1 MAWTEITRRQHGR
14 KGLRYASDLTNA
26 EWAAIRP
33 LLPKRSRLGRPPK
46 HSLRRIVDAI
56 FYMLVAG
63 CQWRM
68 LPKEFPPPSTVQH
81 YFYRWRNNGIF
92 PAINAH
98 WVARLRRQQGRR
110 PRPSS
115 GIIDSQSVRTTEC
128 GGPRG
133 ADAAKKING
142 RKRHI
147 VTDTDGLLLVGQVH
161 PANIQDSH
169 GAVPLLRSLA
179 HQFPKLRHIF
189 ADSVYR
195 GEKLRWALFDTGRW
209 RIQIVKRPDGVKDF
223 TCCRADG
230 SSSEPSLGS
239 ADADALQRTSKRRS
253 PVLRPGYISH
263 PSNFSSGA
271 SAEGIHKSPQ
281 KLEL

>member
-1 MAWTEITRRQHGR
+1 MAWTEITRRQHDR

-56 FYMLVAG
+56 FYMLIAG
-63 CQWRM
+63 CQWRL
-68 LPKEFPPPSTVQH
+68 LPREFPPPSTVQH
-81 YFYRWRNNGIF
+81 YFYRWRNNGVF
-92 PAINAH
+92 QAINAH

-209 RIQIVKRPDGVKDF
+209 RIQIVKRPDGAKGFHLLPRRWVVERTFAWFGRCRRLAKDF
-223 TCCRADG
+223 EA
-230 SSSEPSLGS
+230 S
-239 ADADALQRTSKRRS
+239 
-253 PVLRPGYISH
+253 I
-263 PSNFSSGA
+263 A
-271 SAEGIHKSPQ
+271 SAEAWLHLASIKLLVRRLGRTNPQ
-281 KLEL
+281 VPART